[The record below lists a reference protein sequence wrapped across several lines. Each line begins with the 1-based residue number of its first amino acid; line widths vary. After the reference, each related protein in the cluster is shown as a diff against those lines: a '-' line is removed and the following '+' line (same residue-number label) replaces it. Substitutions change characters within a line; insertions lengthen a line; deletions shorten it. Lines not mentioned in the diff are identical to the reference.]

1 MGWSGDGSGMLLTN
15 SRHFEKKEQA
25 RLYVFLKSGSCVSVG
40 EEGADVLLGARKQE
54 TDLLK
59 INDSVTRPGY
69 KFVA

>member
-1 MGWSGDGSGMLLTN
+1 MEEVGCYLRTPGILRRRSKPDFMC
-15 SRHFEKKEQA
+15 F
-25 RLYVFLKSGSCVSVG
+25 FKSGSCVSVS

-54 TDLLK
+54 TDSLK